1 MTAIEELVKKL
12 DDMLGDL
19 AEIQALNEVVTEFIN
34 DVQDINQNS
43 VKLIKERAYRHV
55 YFTHIIDE
63 KTEQLMTE
71 IDKLSLKHSPCQQ

>member
-43 VKLIKERAYRHV
+43 VKLIIERAYRYV
-55 YFTHIIDE
+55 
-63 KTEQLMTE
+63 
-71 IDKLSLKHSPCQQ
+71 

>member
-1 MTAIEELVKKL
+1 MTAVEELVKKL

-34 DVQDINQNS
+34 DVQDVNQNS
-43 VKLIKERAYRHV
+43 VKLIKKRAYRYV

-63 KTEQLMTE
+63 KTERLMTE